1 MQYAPAALEVAAG
14 DTVVWQNTDIVPHT
28 VTSKGWNSGPIAAG
42 ASWKKVMRARGV
54 VAYHCTFHPTMV
66 GTVTVR

>member
-1 MQYAPAALEVAAG
+1 
-14 DTVVWQNTDIVPHT
+14 VVWQNTDIVPHT
-28 VTSKGWNSGPIAAG
+28 VTSKRWDSGPIAAG